1 MNCYDIR
8 HEIHLSPSQVKMW
21 ITDEHFREFVERSE
35 RYPLPVALAT
45 FAIALGYG
53 TRRSYRQRWTE
64 RSSSSR
70 LCSRAQPKEKFS
82 LAVKES
88 SELSLKHRWRGDCMV
103 LSSLSISLKLQIQ
116 FLIPCRFKLFNYST
130 TLITGYKLQI
140 VVQNKRGHMDV
151 GCSCSNEVWMS
162 PST

>member
-1 MNCYDIR
+1 MNHDDILWIAMISDMR
-8 HEIHLSPSQVKMW
+8 YIWVHPKWRCGSLMNILESLLRGVKDIPCRW
-21 ITDEHFREFVERSE
+21 LLW
-35 RYPLPVALAT
+35 P
-45 FAIALGYG
+45 FAIALGHG
-53 TRRSYRQRWTE
+53 TRRSHRQRWTE

-88 SELSLKHRWRGDCMV
+88 RELSLKHRWRGDCMV
-103 LSSLSISLKLQIQ
+103 LSSLSSSLKLQIQ
-116 FLIPCRFKLFNYST
+116 FLIPCRF
-130 TLITGYKLQI
+130 
-140 VVQNKRGHMDV
+140 KRGHMDV